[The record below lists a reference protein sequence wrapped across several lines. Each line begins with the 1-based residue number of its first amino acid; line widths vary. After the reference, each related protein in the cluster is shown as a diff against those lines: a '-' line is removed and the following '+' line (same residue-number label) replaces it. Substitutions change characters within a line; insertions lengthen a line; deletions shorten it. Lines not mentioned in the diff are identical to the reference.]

1 MKEFVPTKRP
11 QSSPWGAIQ
20 SACQIAPGIWEV
32 STASHGGIILSQE
45 RYDALPAALQV
56 NPFGGGFAFEEDCE
70 AFIPFAYY
78 RDEISRLDA
87 AMADKVAKIA
97 TANTAEAVLGDCG
110 SQDTYRTA
118 RDWFLANL
126 PK

>member
-1 MKEFVPTKRP
+1 MKEFAPTPRP

-20 SACQIAPGIWEV
+20 SARQIATGIWEV

-56 NPFGGGFAFEEDCE
+56 NRYGGGVAFEEDCE

-78 RDEISRLDA
+78 RDDIARHDA
-87 AMADKVAKIA
+87 AMADRVAKYA
-97 TANTAEAVLGDCG
+97 TAQTAETVLGDYG
-110 SQDTYRTA
+110 SHDTYRAA
-118 RDWFLANL
+118 RDWFLTHL